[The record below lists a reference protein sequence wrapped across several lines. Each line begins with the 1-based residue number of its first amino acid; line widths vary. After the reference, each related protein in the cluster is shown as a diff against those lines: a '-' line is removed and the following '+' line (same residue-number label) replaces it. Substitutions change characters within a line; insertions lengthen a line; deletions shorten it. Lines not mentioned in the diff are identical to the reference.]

1 MCGIAGCIGTAPSSK
16 VIDSMVEAMRHR
28 GPDDFSVWQGANN
41 KYTLVHRRL
50 AILDR
55 SPAGRQPMSYGNGR
69 LWIAL
74 NGEIYNFKELREEL
88 VSLGHSFKTAT
99 DTEVVLASYIEW
111 GPVCIKRLRGMF
123 ALVLVDLAP
132 PVGWPDYIIARDRF
146 GIKPLLIH
154 EVGRSLSFA
163 SELRTLL
170 CTQETGWHV
179 DRKSLYEYFA
189 TGTIYQPNT
198 IIAGIKSLPAGHWL
212 EGKEDLRR
220 IVRYWDLHD
229 STKDLRSELKGIS
242 EKDAVAQLDVIL
254 KEATRIHMLS
264 DVPLGA
270 FLSGGIDSTAIV
282 GLMTEASG
290 TPVKTFSVGFEDKH
304 SAIDER
310 SYARRAAEHLK
321 SDHQEVIIS
330 GKDVAD
336 TFINYIAAIDQP
348 SIDGLNTW
356 VVSKAAKKHVTVS
369 LSGIGGD
376 ELFAGYPHF
385 GMLAGLPPAGSAS
398 TSAALLLE
406 SARGLLGRQRHLD
419 HWLLNLQ
426 LRQEDT
432 AGRLALL
439 RRILSN
445 SSLRTVILPS
455 LMNALPCTLRDMY
468 EPWVRADADS
478 IQQTTYAEIN
488 GYLQST
494 LLRDSDALAMNHS
507 LEIRPILLD
516 HKLAE
521 FAYALPDRL
530 KWNSGS
536 GKRVFIKAV
545 SRFVPAEILNRPKMG
560 FSLPYREWMAGELQ
574 PQFKSLLHTTE
585 AKAIFTPDYLKS
597 LETRLSVGT
606 PPYELW
612 AWGTLL
618 AWLKQ
623 ANVTL

>member
-1 MCGIAGCIGTAPSSK
+1 
-16 VIDSMVEAMRHR
+16 
-28 GPDDFSVWQGANN
+28 
-41 KYTLVHRRL
+41 
-50 AILDR
+50 
-55 SPAGRQPMSYGNGR
+55 MSYGKGR

-74 NGEIYNFKELREEL
+74 NGEIYNFKELRAEL
-88 VSLGHSFKTAT
+88 VTLGHSFKTAT
-99 DTEVVLASYIEW
+99 DTEVVLAAYLEW
-111 GPVCIKRLRGMF
+111 GPASINKLRGMF
-123 ALVLVDLAP
+123 AFVLIDLAP
-132 PVGWPDYIIARDRF
+132 PAGWPDYILARDRF

-154 EVGRSLSFA
+154 EVGHSLSFA
-163 SELRTLL
+163 SELKALL

-212 EGKEDLRR
+212 EGKGDGRR
-220 IVRYWDLHD
+220 TVKYWDLHD
-229 STKDLRSELKGIS
+229 STKYLRSELKGIS
-242 EKDAVAQLDVIL
+242 EKDAVAQLGVIL
-254 KEATRIHMLS
+254 QDATRRHMLS

-290 TPVKTFSVGFEDKH
+290 MPVKTFSVGFEDKH

-321 SDHQEVIIS
+321 SDHQEVIVS

-336 TFINYIAAIDQP
+336 NFGDYIAAIDQP

-356 VVSKAAKKHVTVS
+356 VVSRAAKKHVTVS
-369 LSGIGGD
+369 LSGLGGD

-385 GMLAGLPPAGSAS
+385 GMLAGLPPAGNASA
-398 TSAALLLE
+398 SAALLLE

-419 HWLLNLQ
+419 HWLFNLQ

-445 SSLRTVILPS
+445 SNIRTVILPT
-455 LMNALPCTLRDMY
+455 LMNDTSYALRDMY
-468 EPWVRADADS
+468 EPWVRSDADS
-478 IQQTTYAEIN
+478 IQQTTYAEIK

-494 LLRDSDALAMNHS
+494 LLRDSDALAMDHS

-516 HKLAE
+516 HELAE
-521 FAYALPDRL
+521 FAYSLPARL
-530 KWNSGS
+530 KWASGS
-536 GKRVFIKAV
+536 GKSVFIKAV
-545 SRFVPAEILNRPKMG
+545 SRFIPPDILNRPKMG

-585 AKAIFTPDYLKS
+585 AKAIFTPGYLKS
-597 LETRLSVGT
+597 LGTRLSVGT

-612 AWGTLL
+612 AWGTLF

-623 ANVTL
+623 AHVTL